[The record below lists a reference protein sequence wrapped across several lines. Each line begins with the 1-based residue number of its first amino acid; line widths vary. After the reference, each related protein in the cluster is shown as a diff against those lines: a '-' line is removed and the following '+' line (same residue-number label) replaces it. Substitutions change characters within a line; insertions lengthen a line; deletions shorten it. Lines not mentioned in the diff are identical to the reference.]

1 MLLVAIEGLSG
12 GYSYVSM
19 FSCVGT
25 DDEEV
30 RMDLGLDERK
40 KRREFRIAC
49 VGFADVGASLAL
61 LPSADV
67 VFVLLA
73 DKRNSS
79 SKVRCC

>member
-1 MLLVAIEGLSG
+1 MLLVACEGLSG

-30 RMDLGLDERK
+30 TMDLDLEERK

-49 VGFADVGASLAL
+49 EQTAQQQGSIAELCWQVWAL
-61 LPSADV
+61 QMYATY
-67 VFVLLA
+67 
-73 DKRNSS
+73 
-79 SKVRCC
+79 